1 MSGPTE
7 TTQGELRHALQE
19 FIENHGA
26 FTASSVYL
34 GEGVYTR
41 EASGP
46 DRRLRCFVQAVADL
60 AGKPLDQL
68 RVLDLA
74 CLEGHYTIEFALH
87 GARAVGIEIREANLT
102 KARFLK
108 QQLGINNVEF
118 YQDDVRNLSEAKY
131 GRFDVV
137 LCAGLL
143 YHLDSP
149 AVFEFIDRV
158 SEVCDRLAIFETYVS
173 LKAVMQQVYKG
184 KTYWG
189 TQYIEHKET
198 DSAADK
204 YADLWSSIDNDRS
217 FWLTKPSLCNALDH
231 AGFTSVFLQLNPSLE
246 KQSLDRDTFIAVKGQ
261 VAKIPS
267 SPRTDQEV
275 TLDWTENAARVVTGA
290 AQYQADHGL
299 ANCKENPPPA
309 RQERDQEDSERRR
322 HYSKRPRNPRL
333 SSFAPQRHEVQ
344 VGEGSLDQRCGEL
357 DFGESN
363 GRHSVGCQMRRNHFF
378 RRLGLHPIARPRL
391 RPRTGH
397 EMRNAPKLRGSAGNA
412 G

>member
-7 TTQGELRHALQE
+7 TTQGDLRHALQE
-19 FIENHGA
+19 FIENNGA

-41 EASGP
+41 EAAGP

-108 QQLGINNVEF
+108 QQLGIHNVEF

-149 AVFEFIDRV
+149 AVFEFIDRI
-158 SEVCDRLAIFETYVS
+158 SEVCDRLAVFETYVS
-173 LKAVMQQVYKG
+173 LKAAVPQVYKG

-189 TQYIEHKET
+189 THYVEHKET

-246 KQSLDRDTFIAVKGQ
+246 KQPLDRHTFIAVKGQ

-275 TLDWTENAARVVTGA
+275 TLDWTEKDARVVTGSPNIQRSMA
-290 AQYQADHGL
+290 WRFAKKTLPQ
-299 ANCKENPPPA
+299 PA
-309 RQERDQEDSERRR
+309 KNVIKKMLKDVGIIPKGPEIPDFRASLPKDMR
-322 HYSKRPRNPRL
+322 SK
-333 SSFAPQRHEVQ
+333 
-344 VGEGSLDQRCGEL
+344 
-357 DFGESN
+357 
-363 GRHSVGCQMRRNHFF
+363 
-378 RRLGLHPIARPRL
+378 
-391 RPRTGH
+391 
-397 EMRNAPKLRGSAGNA
+397 
-412 G
+412 